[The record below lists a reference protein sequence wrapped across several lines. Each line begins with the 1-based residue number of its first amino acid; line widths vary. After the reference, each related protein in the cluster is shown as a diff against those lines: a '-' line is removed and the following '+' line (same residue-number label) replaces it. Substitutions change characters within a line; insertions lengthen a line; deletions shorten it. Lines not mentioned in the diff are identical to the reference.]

1 MEDMDG
7 KVGVFRQKQC
17 IKKIT
22 ITSFKNISENKI
34 LKWTE
39 SFGWD
44 NTKKSLK
51 ALFSLWS
58 LKKRKLVFI
67 EKIKKKRF

>member
-1 MEDMDG
+1 MGWMEDMDG

-17 IKKIT
+17 IKKIK

-44 NTKKSLK
+44 NTKKSCE
-51 ALFSLWS
+51 SLI
-58 LKKRKLVFI
+58 FI
-67 EKIKKKRF
+67 VVP

>member
-1 MEDMDG
+1 MLA
-7 KVGVFRQKQC
+7 KQVGVFYQKQY
-17 IKKIT
+17 IKDKIT
-22 ITSFKNISENKI
+22 IASLKNISENKI

-67 EKIKKKRF
+67 EKVKKKRF